1 MTYEFEYLLHLLGYA
16 VQNTKAIAPRKAV
29 DWEKLF
35 QLAKEQTVYPMV
47 LYVLKRQPELYGE
60 AHKDWV
66 KRELRLLL
74 VAEVLRRDE
83 SAKLKLS
90 PNKT

>member
-1 MTYEFEYLLHLLGYA
+1 MTYEFEYLLHLLGCS
-16 VQNTKAIAPRKAV
+16 VQGKEANAPLKPI

-47 LYVLKRQPELYGE
+47 LYVLKKQPELYGT

-74 VAEVLRRDE
+74 VAEVLKRDA
-83 SAKLKLS
+83 S
-90 PNKT
+90 T